1 MRGNMS
7 TLNKDAYIALIEG
20 DLEWLEKQPHSVEKM
35 HIESI
40 LRCEKERLS
49 IYKDCV
55 RNKKHRE

>member
-1 MRGNMS
+1 MS
-7 TLNKDAYIALIEG
+7 TLNKDIYIALIEG
-20 DLEWLEKQPHSVEKM
+20 DIDWLEKIPHSVEKM

>member
-1 MRGNMS
+1 MI
-7 TLNKDAYIALIEG
+7 TLTETAYICLING
-20 DLEWLEKQPHSVEKM
+20 DLEWLDKMPHSVEKM

-49 IYKDCV
+49 IYKDCI

>member
-1 MRGNMS
+1 MS
-7 TLNKDAYIALIEG
+7 TLTETAYIYLING
-20 DLEWLEKQPHSVEKM
+20 DLEWLDRMPYSVEKM

-55 RNKKHRE
+55 RNKKYRE

>member
-1 MRGNMS
+1 MS
-7 TLNKDAYIALIEG
+7 TLNTDTYIALIDG
-20 DLEWLEKQPHSVEKM
+20 DIEWLEKQPHSVEKI